1 MVKLRQTDKQRLKC
15 ISPAVLALSHAH
27 ARILP
32 IMFSTCPRLN
42 QSLFAACWL
51 SLILVCQQNI
61 AHAGVTDEHE
71 ILAGN
76 IVLDNTDAS
85 EIVISNTDTE
95 AIPTEELTTANH
107 TKPVRW
113 QSGKL
118 PYQSEVQAAAEVT
131 QLEPALIHA
140 VIATESGYN
149 PRAVSRKGAFGLMQV
164 MPATAKTMTTV
175 PVRQWSVPQQILWGS
190 RYLKRMVDMFE
201 GDVTLALAA
210 YNAGPAAVKAHQ
222 HSIPPFTETRQYVPR
237 VLGYYQSFK
246 ARSPQVNH

>member
-1 MVKLRQTDKQRLKC
+1 
-15 ISPAVLALSHAH
+15 
-27 ARILP
+27 
-32 IMFSTCPRLN
+32 MFSPCPGLY

-51 SLILVCQQNI
+51 SLTLLSQHNI
-61 AHAGVTDEHE
+61 AYAEGTHTQE

-85 EIVISNTDTE
+85 EIVISNTDSE
-95 AIPTEELTTANH
+95 AIPTEELTTASH

-118 PYQSEVQAAAEVT
+118 PYQSEVQAAADVT

-149 PRAVSRKGAFGLMQV
+149 PRAVSSKGAFGLMQV
-164 MPATAKTMTTV
+164 LPATAKTMTSV

-190 RYLKRMVDMFE
+190 RYLKRMLDMFE

-222 HSIPPFTETRQYVPR
+222 HRIPPFTETRQYVPR

-246 ARSPQVNH
+246 ARSSQVNH

>member
-1 MVKLRQTDKQRLKC
+1 
-15 ISPAVLALSHAH
+15 
-27 ARILP
+27 
-32 IMFSTCPRLN
+32 MFSTCPGLY

-51 SLILVCQQNI
+51 SLILLSQHNI
-61 AHAGVTDEHE
+61 AYAEGTHTQE
-71 ILAGN
+71 ILTGN

-85 EIVISNTDTE
+85 EIVISNTDSE
-95 AIPTEELTTANH
+95 AIPTEELTTASH

-149 PRAVSRKGAFGLMQV
+149 PRAVSSKGAFGLMQV
-164 MPATAKTMTTV
+164 LPATAKTMTTV

-190 RYLKRMVDMFE
+190 RYLKRMLDMFE

-222 HSIPPFTETRQYVPR
+222 HRIPPFNETRQYVPR
-237 VLGYYQSFK
+237 VLRYYQNFK
-246 ARSPQVNH
+246 AHSPQVNH

>member
-1 MVKLRQTDKQRLKC
+1 MLLLYSGLRRSL
-15 ISPAVLALSHAH
+15 LAGWL
-27 ARILP
+27 
-32 IMFSTCPRLN
+32 
-42 QSLFAACWL
+42 L
-51 SLILVCQQNI
+51 SLIMLGQHNI
-61 AHAGVTDEHE
+61 AYAEVADGQE
-71 ILAGN
+71 ILAGD

-85 EIVISNTDTE
+85 EIVISNTDSDVVPADE
-95 AIPTEELTTANH
+95 LMNPSQQKPT
-107 TKPVRW
+107 RW

-149 PRAVSRKGAFGLMQV
+149 PRAISRKGAFGLMQV
-164 MPATAKTMTTV
+164 LPATAKTMTTV

-190 RYLKRMVDMFE
+190 RYLKRMLDMFE

-222 HSIPPFTETRQYVPR
+222 HRIPPFTETRQYVPR

-246 ARSPQVNH
+246 ARPPQVNH

>member
-1 MVKLRQTDKQRLKC
+1 MTL
-15 ISPAVLALSHAH
+15 LSQH
-27 ARILP
+27 
-32 IMFSTCPRLN
+32 
-42 QSLFAACWL
+42 
-51 SLILVCQQNI
+51 NI
-61 AHAGVTDEHE
+61 AYAEVTDTQE

-95 AIPTEELTTANH
+95 AIPTEELTTASH

-175 PVRQWSVPQQILWGS
+175 PVRQWSVTQQILWGS

-201 GDVTLALAA
+201 GDVMLALAA

-222 HSIPPFTETRQYVPR
+222 HNIPPFAETRQYVPR
-237 VLGYYQSFK
+237 VLEYYQSFK